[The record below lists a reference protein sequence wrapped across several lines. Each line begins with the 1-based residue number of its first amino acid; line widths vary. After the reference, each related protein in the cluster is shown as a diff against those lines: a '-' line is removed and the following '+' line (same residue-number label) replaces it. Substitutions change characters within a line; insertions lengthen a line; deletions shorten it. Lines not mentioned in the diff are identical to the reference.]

1 MKRRLV
7 VELLDVVQFA
17 APSITALDL
26 DLTAKKIIHFKKTGT
41 PRSYNIAF
49 DLLPKVATGLLRR
62 EDVIAYLNT
71 HHIVDWRPFV
81 EDVGTRLFDIFSAM
95 GCSWYP
101 AGRKPIATFSDVYS
115 KPAIRG
121 VVVKDGE
128 ARPCL
133 INPRASLFLGNGKNL
148 SFVGRGVHE
157 LHVIDDVQAK
167 GMLIIDLGKHPETNK
182 RENRLHYSEE
192 IELMSLEEFESI
204 LKNFIE
210 AVKLAGFNVTPE
222 SVYTVGDLFRKPT
235 H

>member
-17 APSITALDL
+17 TPNISKLDL
-26 DLTAKKIIHFKKTGT
+26 DLTAKKIIRFKKTGT
-41 PRSYNIAF
+41 PKSYNIAF
-49 DLLPKVATGLLRR
+49 DLLPKIATGFLKR

-81 EDVGTRLFDIFSAM
+81 EDVGSRLFDIFSEM

-101 AGRKPIATFSDVYS
+101 IGRKPIPTFSDVWS

-121 VVVKDGE
+121 VAVKDGE

-133 INPRASLFLGNGKNL
+133 INPRASIYLGNENNL
-148 SFVGRGVHE
+148 SFIGRGVHE
-157 LHVIDDVQAK
+157 LHVIDDAQAK
-167 GMLIIDLGKHPETNK
+167 GMLIVDLGKHPLTK
-182 RENRLHYSEE
+182 ARENRIHYSEE
-192 IELMSLEEFESI
+192 IKLMSLEEFENI
-204 LKNFIE
+204 LRRFVE
-210 AVKLAGFNVTPE
+210 AVKLAGFNAVPE
-222 SVYTVGDLFRKPT
+222 SVYTVSDLFRKP